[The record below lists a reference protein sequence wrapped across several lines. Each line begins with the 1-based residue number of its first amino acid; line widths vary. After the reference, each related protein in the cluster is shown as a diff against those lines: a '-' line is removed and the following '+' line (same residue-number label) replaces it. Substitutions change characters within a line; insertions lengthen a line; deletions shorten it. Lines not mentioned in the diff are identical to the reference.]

1 MEIIKRANRVIYK
14 VSGETISIP
23 SRMYPLESDSFKC
36 FDADN
41 TSEIVDEKIKDI
53 FDSIKPEV
61 GKCFTNAEIL
71 CVALN
76 KAGYP
81 AEQYVGWL
89 FMGDELPVHHSVVV
103 LDDHV
108 LDLSISLKSE
118 DFAKLDSVTAKC
130 KTKDDA
136 RERIAEYMLQ
146 KEQLPNYQRCI
157 FGVVDKM
164 YHYIGAPGTR
174 EAGIRRNKE
183 LRQSYP
189 QHPCFQDVKNG
200 TTRGQ
205 EILLRK
211 NEKDK
216 KVNNKSI
223 YKRNQDDNFV

>member
-1 MEIIKRANRVIYK
+1 
-14 VSGETISIP
+14 
-23 SRMYPLESDSFKC
+23 MYPLESNSFQC

-41 TSEIVDEKIKDI
+41 TSEIVDEKVIAV

-61 GKCFTNAEIL
+61 GICFTNAENL

-76 KAGYP
+76 EAGYQ

-89 FMGDELPVHHSVVV
+89 FMEDELPVHHSFVV
-103 LDDHV
+103 LDGHV
-108 LDLSISLKSE
+108 LDLSISLKSD

-130 KTKDDA
+130 KTKDES
-136 RERIAEYMLQ
+136 RECIAEYIRQ
-146 KEQLPNYQRCI
+146 KEQSPNHQRCI
-157 FGVVDKM
+157 FGMVDKA

-174 EAGIRRNKE
+174 EDGIRRNQE

-200 TTRGQ
+200 ITRGQ

-211 NEKDK
+211 K
-216 KVNNKSI
+216 
-223 YKRNQDDNFV
+223 

>member
-1 MEIIKRANRVIYK
+1 MEIIKKANRVIYK

-23 SRMYPLESDSFKC
+23 SRMYPLESDSFQC
-36 FDADN
+36 FNADN
-41 TSEIVDEKIKDI
+41 TSEIVDERIIAI

-61 GKCFTNAEIL
+61 GRCFTNAETL

-76 KAGYP
+76 EAGYQ

-89 FMGDELPVHHSVVV
+89 FMGDELPVHHSFVV
-103 LDDHV
+103 LNDHI

-118 DFAKLDSVTAKC
+118 DFEILDSVSENC
-130 KTKDDA
+130 KTKDEA

-146 KEQLPNYQRCI
+146 KEQLPNHQRCI
-157 FGVVDKM
+157 FGVVDET

-174 EAGIRRNKE
+174 EDGIKKNKE
-183 LRQSYP
+183 LRKIYP

-211 NEKDK
+211 K
-216 KVNNKSI
+216 
-223 YKRNQDDNFV
+223 

>member
-146 KEQLPNYQRCI
+146 KEQLTNYQRCI

-189 QHPCFQDVKNG
+189 QHQ
-200 TTRGQ
+200 Q
-205 EILLRK
+205 
-211 NEKDK
+211 
-216 KVNNKSI
+216 
-223 YKRNQDDNFV
+223 

>member
-1 MEIIKRANRVIYK
+1 MEIIKKANRVIYK

-23 SRMYPLESDSFKC
+23 SRMYPLESDSFQC
-36 FDADN
+36 FNADN
-41 TSEIVDEKIKDI
+41 TSEIVDGKIKDI
-53 FDSIKPEV
+53 FDSIKPET
-61 GKCFTNAEIL
+61 GRCFTNAETL

-89 FMGDELPVHHSVVV
+89 FMGDELPVHHSFVV
-103 LDDHV
+103 LDGHI

-130 KTKDDA
+130 KTKDEA
-136 RERIAEYMLQ
+136 RECIAEYMLQ
-146 KEQLPNYQRCI
+146 KEQLSNHQRCI
-157 FGVVDKM
+157 FGVVDEA

-174 EAGIRRNKE
+174 EDEIKRNKE
-183 LRQSYP
+183 LRKIYP

-200 TTRGQ
+200 ITRGQ

-211 NEKDK
+211 K
-216 KVNNKSI
+216 
-223 YKRNQDDNFV
+223 

>member
-1 MEIIKRANRVIYK
+1 MEIIKKANRVIYK

-23 SRMYPLESDSFKC
+23 SRMYPLESDSFQC

-41 TSEIVDEKIKDI
+41 TSEIVDERVAAI

-61 GKCFTNAEIL
+61 GRCFTNAENL

-76 KAGYP
+76 EAGYQ

-89 FMGDELPVHHSVVV
+89 FMEDELPVHHSFVV
-103 LDDHV
+103 LDGHV
-108 LDLSISLKSE
+108 LDLSISLKSD

-130 KTKDDA
+130 KTKDES
-136 RERIAEYMLQ
+136 RECIAEYIRQ
-146 KEQLPNYQRCI
+146 KEQSPNHQRCI
-157 FGVVDKM
+157 FGMVDKM

-174 EAGIRRNKE
+174 EDGIRRNQE

-200 TTRGQ
+200 ITRGQ

-223 YKRNQDDNFV
+223 YKKN